1 MNTLTKTTTF
11 VAVAAAMLIATAAFA
26 ANTNAPATAGVS
38 AAPAKGTLNKAAIE
52 KIVHDYLVSH
62 PEILIEMSNALDA
75 KTAANQ
81 SKAQQDTLAKM
92 GAAAL
97 LDPKI
102 SYVAGPP
109 NAKVTV
115 VEFFDY
121 RCIHCKNSLPAVQK
135 VVLGGEP
142 VRFVFIE
149 HPILTADSLV
159 AARAAVAARRQKDKY
174 VAFHF
179 ALMAT
184 DGDLPED
191 RIMDIAKKSGLDANR
206 LKKDMDDPAVLDS
219 VKASNA
225 LADKLHVEGTPTFI
239 IGDKFVGG
247 ELTYD
252 QMEKLIKEAKS

>member
-1 MNTLTKTTTF
+1 MINVTKAGIF
-11 VAVAAAMLIATAAFA
+11 VAAASTILIATIGF
-26 ANTNAPATAGVS
+26 ATAAEAPTAMG
-38 AAPAKGTLNKAAIE
+38 AHATPAKGAPGKAAIE

-75 KTAANQ
+75 KTAASQ
-81 SKAQQDTLAKM
+81 AEAQQDALTKM
-92 GAAAL
+92 GMAAL

-102 SYVAGPP
+102 SYVSGPAD
-109 NAKVTV
+109 AKATV

-121 RCIHCKNSLPAVQK
+121 RCVHCKNSLPAVRK
-135 VVLGGEP
+135 VLLGGEP

-174 VAFHF
+174 VPFHL

-184 DGDLPED
+184 QGDLPEE
-191 RIMDIAKKSGLDANR
+191 RIMDIAKQSGLDTDK
-206 LKKDMDDPAVLDS
+206 LKKDMADPAVLDS

-225 LADKLHVEGTPTFI
+225 LADKLLVEGTPTFI
-239 IGDKFVGG
+239 IGGKFIGG

-252 QMEKLIKEAKS
+252 EMEKLIKEAKS